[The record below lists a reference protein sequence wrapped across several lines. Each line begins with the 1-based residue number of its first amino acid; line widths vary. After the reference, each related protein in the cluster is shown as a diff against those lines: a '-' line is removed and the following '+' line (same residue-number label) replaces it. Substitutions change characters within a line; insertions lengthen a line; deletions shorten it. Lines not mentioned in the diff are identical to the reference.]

1 MQARE
6 HVMSMKKEAFTVHQ
20 VAINFCV
27 TRPAAGHSPRVNL
40 AGAPDF
46 PICRFAASAA
56 GVKSDTC
63 GPSGE
68 RRVAIY
74 NERMLIFR
82 HKTQM
87 PSDRIIILRSM
98 CPKVCAIR
106 CRQGLAIL
114 SAIVK

>member
-1 MQARE
+1 
-6 HVMSMKKEAFTVHQ
+6 MKKEAFTVHQ

-27 TRPAAGHSPRVNL
+27 TRPPAAGHSPRVNL

-46 PICRFAASAA
+46 SICRFAASAA
-56 GVKSDTC
+56 GVKSDTR

-68 RRVAIY
+68 RRAAIY

-82 HKTQM
+82 HKSHKTQM

-98 CPKVCAIR
+98 CLKVCAIR
-106 CRQGLAIL
+106 HRQGLAQFYC
-114 SAIVK
+114 SGRPAG